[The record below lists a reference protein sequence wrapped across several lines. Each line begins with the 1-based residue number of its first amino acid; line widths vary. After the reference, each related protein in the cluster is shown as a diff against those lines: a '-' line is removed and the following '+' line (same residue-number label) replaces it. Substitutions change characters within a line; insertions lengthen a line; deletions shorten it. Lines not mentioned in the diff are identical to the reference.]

1 MKLIADLNVNGNQL
15 RDGDKNIGPV
25 VEEITPV
32 NQNEID
38 LAALRESILEGGKV
52 PVNFTFEDFMTKLF
66 VKVNAEI
73 ATKQTKSPKVTVSG
87 ALTGTTG
94 NVTVE
99 VGAANSSYSITN
111 TATKT
116 SYTDGQAL
124 THAITNGRVAD
135 SSGYKNIGCSDLG
148 STWTG
153 GDNSTNVKT
162 NTVNMTQFA
171 AGQEASEESKNL
183 SITNISLVE
192 SYSAS
197 TLDVST
203 DDTGKPVFRSS
214 YGKALYTAAGQ
225 AIAKGSTASVSTNVA
240 KTVTIKTQ
248 FYSWV
253 KGTAK
258 LGNVNMTNQ
267 AIAPGDV
274 IIYPANK
281 TLSVTWEVLGA
292 INEPADNMRT
302 IETKYI
308 ALPSKGTATLLDVAP
323 SDAPYKTYKV
333 YTFTSTLPAEINN
346 AVITIS

>member
-15 RDGDKNIGPV
+15 RDGNKNIGPV

-38 LAALRESILEGGKV
+38 LAALRSSILENGKV
-52 PVNFTFEDFMTKLF
+52 PVNFTFEEFMTRLF

-73 ATKQTKSPKVTVSG
+73 ATKQTKAPKVTVSG
-87 ALTGTTG
+87 SLSGTTS

-99 VGAANSSYSITN
+99 VGAAEASYSIVN

-124 THAITNGRVAD
+124 THAITNGQVAD
-135 SSGYKNIGCSDLG
+135 SSSFENIGCEDLG

-153 GDNSTNVKT
+153 GDNGTNVKT
-162 NTVNMTQFA
+162 VTVNMTQFA
-171 AGQEASEESKNL
+171 DGQEASEETKTL
-183 SITNISLVE
+183 SIGNISLVE
-192 SYSAS
+192 SYGPSS
-197 TLDVST
+197 LDVST
-203 DDTGKPVFRSS
+203 DTDGNPVFRSS
-214 YGKALYTAAGQ
+214 YGNALYSAAGE
-225 AIAKGSTASVSTNVA
+225 AIPNGSTASVSTNVA
-240 KTVTIKTQ
+240 KSVTIKTQ

-253 KGTAK
+253 KGTAR
-258 LGNVNMTNQ
+258 LGNVNMTGQ
-267 AIAPGDV
+267 SIAPNNV

-292 INEPADNMRT
+292 INEPSEDMRT

-308 ALPSKGTATLLDVAP
+308 ALPSEGTATLLDEAP
-323 SDAPYKTYKV
+323 ADAPYKTYKV
-333 YTFTSTLPAEINN
+333 YTLTSKLPAEINN

>member
-32 NQNEID
+32 NPSEID
-38 LAALRESILEGGKV
+38 LAALRDSILEDGKV
-52 PVNFTFEDFMTKLF
+52 PVNFTFEEFMTKLF
-66 VKVNAEI
+66 VKVNGEI
-73 ATKQTKSPKVTVSG
+73 STKQIKAPKVAVTG
-87 ALTGTTG
+87 ALSGTTS

-99 VGAANSSYSITN
+99 VGAAAASYSITN

-124 THAITNGRVAD
+124 THAITNGESAD
-135 SSGYKNIGCSDLG
+135 SSEFKNIGCSDLS

-153 GDNSTNVKT
+153 GDNSTNIKT
-162 NTVNMTQFA
+162 VSVSMTQFA
-171 AGQEASEESKNL
+171 DGVEASEESKTL
-183 SITNISLVE
+183 SIGNITLAE
-192 SYSAS
+192 NYSAS

-203 DDTGKPVFRSS
+203 DSDGKPVFRSS
-214 YGKALYTAAGQ
+214 YGNALYSAAGEAIPAGTTAA
-225 AIAKGSTASVSTNVA
+225 VSTNVA

-258 LGNVNMTNQ
+258 LGNVNMTGQ
-267 AIAPGDV
+267 SIAPNNV

-292 INEPADNMRT
+292 INEPAENMRT

-308 ALPSKGTATLLDVAP
+308 ALPSAGTATLLDTAP
-323 SDAPYKTYKV
+323 TDAPYKTYKV